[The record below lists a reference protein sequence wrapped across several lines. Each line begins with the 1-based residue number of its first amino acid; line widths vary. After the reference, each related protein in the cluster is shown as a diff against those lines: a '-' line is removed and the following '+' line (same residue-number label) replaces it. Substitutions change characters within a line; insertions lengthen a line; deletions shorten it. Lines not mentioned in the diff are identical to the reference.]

1 MNCYCYAK
9 PSSPDIQTCAYR
21 NEYNKLVACN
31 DSKCRDGKGCLPG
44 YKPERYY
51 GENFQELTL
60 EITKNIENPG
70 EIKFSFTFLTIILVI
85 LVSLST
91 LSLFVG

>member
-9 PSSPDIQTCAYR
+9 PSSPDTQTCAYR
-21 NEYNKLVACN
+21 NEYNKLIKCDDTN
-31 DSKCRDGKGCLPG
+31 CRDGKGCLPG

-51 GENFQELTL
+51 GEKFLELGD
-60 EITKNIENPG
+60 EIAEVTQDPDK
-70 EIKFSFTFLTIILVI
+70 IKISFKLLTVILVI
-85 LVSLST
+85 LISLST

>member
-1 MNCYCYAK
+1 MECKCYAK
-9 PSSPDIQTCAYR
+9 PSTPNVQTCGYTD
-21 NEYNKLVACN
+21 EYNNLVPC
-31 DSKCRDGKGCLPG
+31 DDTKCRDGKGCLPG

-51 GENFQELTL
+51 GEDFLGIREVNE
-60 EITKNIENPG
+60 TKST
-70 EIKFSFTFLTIILVI
+70 FMSFRFLTIILVI